1 MLTLPQRSIMMGGMT
16 LLMSVKRNS
25 KDCRL
30 KRALSMVNVRMVAD
44 AVLLIK
50 TCAES
55 CDAGMANLDACVM
68 YIMPFVVHRVTWEA
82 WPYKQG
88 RYASCPPISW
98 GGCRRE
104 CRPIGGRKRACSQAG
119 VLTKVCRS
127 MFAAVLYYAEPKTKH
142 SMSLSDDAWRT
153 QSDQ

>member
-1 MLTLPQRSIMMGGMT
+1 MMSGMS
-16 LLMSVKRNS
+16 LLMSVKRNR

-30 KRALSMVNVRMVAD
+30 KRALLIVNVMMVAD
-44 AVLLIK
+44 AVLLE

-55 CDAGMANLDACVM
+55 CDAGMANIDACVM

-82 WPYKQG
+82 WPHKQG
-88 RYASCPPISW
+88 RYALRPPIFW
-98 GGCRRE
+98 GGFRRE
-104 CRPIGGRKRACSQAG
+104 CSPIGGRKRTCSQAG

>member
-1 MLTLPQRSIMMGGMT
+1 
-16 LLMSVKRNS
+16 
-25 KDCRL
+25 
-30 KRALSMVNVRMVAD
+30 MVAD

-88 RYASCPPISW
+88 LQERMQSNW
-98 GGCRRE
+98 WTQE
-104 CRPIGGRKRACSQAG
+104 N
-119 VLTKVCRS
+119 
-127 MFAAVLYYAEPKTKH
+127 MFASRCADEGVPIYVCSSAILRRAKDETLYVIK
-142 SMSLSDDAWRT
+142 
-153 QSDQ
+153 

>member
-1 MLTLPQRSIMMGGMT
+1 MTVPTRSTVMGGVS
-16 LLMSVKRNS
+16 LLCRVSVKRN
-25 KDCRL
+25 DRL
-30 KRALSMVNVRMVAD
+30 KRARVTVAD
-44 AVLLIK
+44 AVLFE
-50 TCAES
+50 TCSAES
-55 CDAGMANLDACVM
+55 CDAGMANLDACIM

-104 CRPIGGRKRACSQAG
+104 CRPIGGRKRECSQAG

-127 MFAAVLYYAEPKTKH
+127 MFAAVLYYAEPKTKR
-142 SMSLSDDAWRT
+142 SLSLSDDAWRT

>member
-1 MLTLPQRSIMMGGMT
+1 MTVPTRSLMMGGMS
-16 LLMSVKRNS
+16 LLCRVSVKRNG
-25 KDCRL
+25 RL
-30 KRALSMVNVRMVAD
+30 KRARVTVAD
-44 AVLLIK
+44 AVLFE
-50 TCAES
+50 TCSAES

-104 CRPIGGRKRACSQAG
+104 CSPIGGRKRTCSQAG